1 MPKTGMTIREA
12 TEEWVNRDMNE
23 IDSEM
28 IRTLMEYE
36 YLDWTNVT
44 PPQVGDSI
52 YISFDTKGSGDGKI
66 TGITFDNSGE
76 KQYNIELDDGREVT
90 AYRDELEVV
99 RDCELPIWGTL
110 WSFKDPCDA
119 NWLEDNLETMAECG
133 FTIIH
138 SDKFG
143 YFFGID
149 GAGYG
154 FYEAHWIPLYK
165 ARGLHWHDE
174 D

>member
-1 MPKTGMTIREA
+1 MLKTGMTIHEA
-12 TEEWVNRDMNE
+12 TEEWVGRDMNE

-36 YLDWTNVT
+36 PEDWSNVT
-44 PPQVGDSI
+44 PPQVD
-52 YISFDTKGSGDGKI
+52 DTVYVFNVAASGDGIITSVIETDDVKI
-66 TGITFDNSGE
+66 YEIVLG
-76 KQYNIELDDGREVT
+76 DGRVI
-90 AYRDELEVV
+90 RVNSDEFEVV
-99 RDCELPIWGTL
+99 RDSELPMWGTL
-110 WSFKDPCDA
+110 WSFRDICDA
-119 NWLEDNLETMAECG
+119 DWLEDNLDIMAECG

-149 GAGYG
+149 GAGYN
-154 FYEAHWIPLYK
+154 FYDSHWIPLYK
-165 ARGLHWHDE
+165 ARGLCWHDE

>member
-1 MPKTGMTIREA
+1 MPKTSMTIREA

-28 IRTLMEYE
+28 IQTLMEYE
-36 YLDWTNVT
+36 PEDWSNVT
-44 PPQVGDSI
+44 PPQVGDSVYVFHI
-52 YISFDTKGSGDGKI
+52 AASGDGTIVDVVVTDDDDKI
-66 TGITFDNSGE
+66 YE
-76 KQYNIELDDGREVT
+76 IELGDRRIIRVHSDEFEVI
-90 AYRDELEVV
+90 
-99 RDCELPIWGTL
+99 RDCELPMWGTL
-110 WSFKDPCDA
+110 WSFRDICDTD
-119 NWLEDNLETMAECG
+119 WLKDNLDTMTECG
-133 FTIIH
+133 FTVIH

-149 GAGYG
+149 GAGYN
-154 FYEAHWIPLYK
+154 FYDSHWIPLYK